1 MRTLL
6 KFYALA
12 AEESKSKSK
21 SKMTTPLKFHM
32 LAVPFQP
39 LAFSL

>member
-1 MRTLL
+1 MRTPL
-6 KFYALA
+6 KLYALA
-12 AEESKSKSK
+12 VEESKSK
-21 SKMTTPLKFHM
+21 SKMTTPLKFHV